1 MNKVNVIN
9 PPLTPGIKAMMIC
22 VSSQTPPA
30 AMKSYLHNNSL
41 SQICGL
47 SIVLATFPY
56 VFLYITVIKLLE

>member
-1 MNKVNVIN
+1 MRATMNKVNVIN

-41 SQICGL
+41 S
-47 SIVLATFPY
+47 
-56 VFLYITVIKLLE
+56 